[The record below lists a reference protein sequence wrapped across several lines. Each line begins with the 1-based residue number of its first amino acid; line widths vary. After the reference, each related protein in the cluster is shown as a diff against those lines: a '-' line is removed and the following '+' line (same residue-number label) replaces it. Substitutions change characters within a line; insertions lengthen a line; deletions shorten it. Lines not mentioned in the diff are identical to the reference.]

1 MLCLQRI
8 REFRAPPESL
18 EKTLE
23 NNRPKRRYG
32 QTTMGQE
39 EGAVGGVEDGSA
51 AYHMGRED
59 LAEGVSSPSTGN
71 NSFVLCGGGGERWGS
86 HFTFFCI
93 AMAGPVHVC
102 ELGLD
107 S

>member
-51 AYHMGRED
+51 TYHMGRED

-71 NSFVLCGGGGERWGS
+71 NSFVLCGGGGG
-86 HFTFFCI
+86 
-93 AMAGPVHVC
+93 GG
-102 ELGLD
+102 GLILR
-107 S
+107 SFA

>member
-1 MLCLQRI
+1 MVQNVMLSVSLIFFLFSHQDMLCLQRI

-51 AYHMGRED
+51 TYHMGRED

-71 NSFVLCGGGGERWGS
+71 NTFVLWWLGGWGGGVRG
-86 HFTFFCI
+86 
-93 AMAGPVHVC
+93 
-102 ELGLD
+102 
-107 S
+107 